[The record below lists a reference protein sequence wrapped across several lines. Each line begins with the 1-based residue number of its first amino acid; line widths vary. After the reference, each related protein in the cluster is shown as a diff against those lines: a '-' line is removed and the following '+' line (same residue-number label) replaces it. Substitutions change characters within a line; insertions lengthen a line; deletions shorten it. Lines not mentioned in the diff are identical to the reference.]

1 MVAEWPQ
8 NWALQRFPVGKWL
21 AGNLIVWYVERV
33 LLHRGLIHKLCD
45 IDFYR
50 GGITLLHIPCN
61 NFASLFVVR
70 FLLGLSEACIVP
82 AFLLSMSMFF
92 TYQEQAIMMSVMW
105 SIGNSSPIT
114 SGFLSYGVLWI
125 KTGSFHPWKWLMG
138 TYNILDMLK
147 LAANLKL
154 AVITGVLTIIF
165 GIFVYLLFPDSPLH
179 ATFLTYEERAQAVL
193 RIKENNSGI
202 ENKHFKKHQ

>member
-21 AGNLIVWYVERV
+21 AGNLIVWYVGRSSSIEYSYTD
-33 LLHRGLIHKLCD
+33 CD
-45 IDFYR
+45 IDSYR

-138 TYNILDMLK
+138 TYTSLDILK
-147 LAANLKL
+147 
-154 AVITGVLTIIF
+154 T
-165 GIFVYLLFPDSPLH
+165 SC
-179 ATFLTYEERAQAVL
+179 
-193 RIKENNSGI
+193 
-202 ENKHFKKHQ
+202 